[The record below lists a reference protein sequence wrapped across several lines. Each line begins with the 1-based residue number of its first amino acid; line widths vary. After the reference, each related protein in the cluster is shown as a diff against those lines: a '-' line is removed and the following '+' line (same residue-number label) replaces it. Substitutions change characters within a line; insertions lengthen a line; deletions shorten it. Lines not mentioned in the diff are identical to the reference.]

1 MDMSMVFKN
10 DVKELYGKDFYYSRR
25 FAKGDFNVI
34 KPHAHQHYEIYYL
47 TRGSRRYFIKNR
59 FYVISPGDL
68 LIIQPNVIH
77 YTTAYN
83 SDNHERILINFTSDY
98 LAPGI
103 EECISSICDKVCV
116 SISDENQKKT
126 EEIFQNISNEYNN
139 PDEYS
144 RIMETQC
151 LSELLINTLRNEKNA
166 ASVIKPNNEKE
177 NGVEI
182 ILDRISKNPEE
193 NLSLDVASELAG
205 FSKSH
210 FSKLF
215 KDITGFTYGNYTQMQ
230 RLFKARRLLEKTRDS
245 VTQIAYECGFL
256 NSGYFS
262 TVFKDYFGMSPL
274 EYRKD
279 LIKPE

>member
-1 MDMSMVFKN
+1 MIKMDMSMVFKN

-25 FAKGDFNVI
+25 FAKV
-34 KPHAHQHYEIYYL
+34 
-47 TRGSRRYFIKNR
+47 
-59 FYVISPGDL
+59 
-68 LIIQPNVIH
+68 
-77 YTTAYN
+77 
-83 SDNHERILINFTSDY
+83 
-98 LAPGI
+98 
-103 EECISSICDKVCV
+103 
-116 SISDENQKKT
+116 
-126 EEIFQNISNEYNN
+126 
-139 PDEYS
+139 
-144 RIMETQC
+144 
-151 LSELLINTLRNEKNA
+151 RNEKNA
-166 ASVIKPNNEKE
+166 AAVIKPKNEKE